1 VSLNGDLA
9 FDVLVVGAGPAG
21 LAAAWEASGRGAGAA
36 RVGLVDENPGPGGQ
50 VWRGGPVEPGAKPEG
65 ARGRWVE
72 RVRGAGVGLVAGAR
86 VVALPAPGALRAET
100 AGGCLTLRYGRLV
113 LAPGARERLLPFPG
127 WTLPNVVG
135 AGGLQALIKSG
146 LPVAGRSVVVA
157 GSGPLLLA
165 VAALVRSKG
174 GIVRA
179 VAEQAPGARVARF
192 GLRLLADP
200 AKLWQAAGYGF
211 ALRGVPLRQGWW
223 PVAAA
228 GTDRVESV
236 TLTDGRRRW
245 EIACDDLACGFGLVP
260 NLDLPRALGCGTE
273 GGAVVVDGMQR
284 TTAAGV
290 FCAGEATGVG
300 GLDKSLVEGRIAGLA
315 AAGATDR
322 ARRLGPRRSR
332 AAAFGRALDR
342 AFALRDE
349 LRSLPGPETVV
360 CRCEDVRYAQLLPHG
375 SARAAKLQTRCGMGP
390 CQARVCGPALEFLFG
405 WPPESARPPVF
416 PARLGSLLA
425 SATDPT

>member
-1 VSLNGDLA
+1 MNADADLT

-21 LAAAWEASGRGAGAA
+21 LAAAWEASGRGVGPA

-50 VWRGGPVEPGAKPEG
+50 IWRGGPVEPGATPNG
-65 ARGRWVE
+65 VRGRWVA
-72 RVRGAGVGLVAGAR
+72 RVRDAGVEFVAGAR
-86 VVALPAPGALRAET
+86 VVATPGPNVLRAET
-100 AGGCLTLRYGRLV
+100 AGGCLTLRYGRLI

-135 AGGLQALIKSG
+135 AGGMQALIKSG
-146 LPVAGRSVVVA
+146 LPAAGRSVVVA

-174 GIVRA
+174 GVVKA
-179 VAEQAPGARVARF
+179 VAEQAPRPRVARF

-200 AKLWQAAGYGF
+200 SKLWQAAGYGF

-223 PVAAA
+223 PIAAS

-236 TLTDGRRRW
+236 TLTDGRSRW
-245 EIACDDLACGFGLVP
+245 EVACDYLACGFGLVP
-260 NLDLPRALGCGTE
+260 NLDLPRALGCATP
-273 GGAVVVDGMQR
+273 GGAVAVDGLQA
-284 TTAAGV
+284 TSVPGV
-290 FCAGEATGVG
+290 ACAGEATGVG
-300 GLDKSLVEGRIAGLA
+300 GLEKSLVEGRIAGLA
-315 AAGATDR
+315 AAGDDAG
-322 ARRLGPRRSR
+322 ARRLGPRRAR
-332 AAAFGRALDR
+332 AVAFGRALDR

-360 CRCEDVRYAQLLPHG
+360 CRCEDVRHGQVFPHG

-405 WPPESARPPVF
+405 WTPEAGRPPVF

-425 SATDPT
+425 PTADPP